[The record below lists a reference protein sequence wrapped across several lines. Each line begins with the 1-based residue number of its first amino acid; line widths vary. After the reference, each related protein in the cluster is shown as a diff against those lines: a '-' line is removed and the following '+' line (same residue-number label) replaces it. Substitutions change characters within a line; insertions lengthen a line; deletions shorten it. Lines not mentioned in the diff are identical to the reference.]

1 MPKYIFVTG
10 GVVSS
15 VGKGITT
22 ASIGRVIKSR
32 GGSVSIMKLDPYLNV
47 DPGTMSPYQH
57 GEVFV
62 TDDGAE
68 TDLDLGHYERF
79 TDGNLSRASNVTTGQ
94 VYSAV
99 IAKERRGDYLG
110 GTIQVIPHITNEI
123 KERLRLASR
132 QHDADVV
139 IVEVGGTVG
148 DIEGQAFIEAIRQL
162 RREVGRENCLYIH
175 VTLVPE
181 IGGGELKT
189 KPTQQSVRELRSLG
203 IQPDVIIARADRPI
217 PDDVKEKI
225 ALFCDVDRDAVI
237 SMPTAESIYEVPLI
251 LEESGLGDYIAREFG
266 LRHESDLSEWRG
278 LLEQVRRPRRPLR
291 IAIVGKYVELADAY
305 MSVLES
311 LTHAGLYHNVE
322 PEIVWVNSETV
333 TPEALAQTLPTVS
346 GVVVPGGFGPRGI
359 EGKVAASRW
368 AREHR
373 IPFLGLCYGL
383 HMAVI
388 DVARNVLG
396 LSGANSTEIDPHTP
410 YPVIDLMPDQK
421 GVDMGGTM
429 RLGLWPC
436 RLQPGTRSAAAYAVP
451 EISERHRHRFEVNNS
466 FRGRLASAG
475 LIVSGASPDG
485 RLAEIME
492 LEDHPFFVGV
502 QFHPEFLSR
511 PTRPHPLFRDF
522 IAAAKEALPEGSQRE
537 LPLVAEIDVVEVDDE
552 VIHEDRVL
560 AVTHE

>member
-22 ASIGRVIKSR
+22 ASIGRLLKSR
-32 GGSVSIMKLDPYLNV
+32 GASVSTIKLDPYLNV

-79 TDGNLSRASNVTTGQ
+79 TDENLSRASNVTTGQ

-162 RREVGRENCLYIH
+162 RREVGRENALYIH

-203 IQPDVIIARADRPI
+203 IQPDIIIARAERPI
-217 PDDVKEKI
+217 PGRSQREDR
-225 ALFCDVDRDAVI
+225 AL
-237 SMPTAESIYEVPLI
+237 
-251 LEESGLGDYIAREFG
+251 
-266 LRHESDLSEWRG
+266 LR
-278 LLEQVRRPRRPLR
+278 RRPRRCHL
-291 IAIVGKYVELADAY
+291 DAY
-305 MSVLES
+305 
-311 LTHAGLYHNVE
+311 
-322 PEIVWVNSETV
+322 
-333 TPEALAQTLPTVS
+333 
-346 GVVVPGGFGPRGI
+346 R
-359 EGKVAASRW
+359 R
-368 AREHR
+368 
-373 IPFLGLCYGL
+373 L
-383 HMAVI
+383 H
-388 DVARNVLG
+388 L
-396 LSGANSTEIDPHTP
+396 
-410 YPVIDLMPDQK
+410 
-421 GVDMGGTM
+421 
-429 RLGLWPC
+429 
-436 RLQPGTRSAAAYAVP
+436 RSAAHP
-451 EISERHRHRFEVNNS
+451 
-466 FRGRLASAG
+466 GRVRPRRLPRSRAG
-475 LIVSGASPDG
+475 
-485 RLAEIME
+485 
-492 LEDHPFFVGV
+492 
-502 QFHPEFLSR
+502 
-511 PTRPHPLFRDF
+511 T
-522 IAAAKEALPEGSQRE
+522 AA
-537 LPLVAEIDVVEVDDE
+537 
-552 VIHEDRVL
+552 
-560 AVTHE
+560 

>member
-22 ASIGRVIKSR
+22 ASIGRVLKSR
-32 GGSVSIMKLDPYLNV
+32 GASVSIIKLDPYLNV

-79 TDGNLSRASNVTTGQ
+79 TDENLSRASNVTTGQ

-162 RREVGRENCLYIH
+162 RREVGRENALYIH

-203 IQPDVIIARADRPI
+203 IQPDIIIARADRPI

-237 SMPTAESIYEVPLI
+237 SMPTADSIYEVPLI
-251 LEESGLGDYIAREFG
+251 LEESGLGAYIAREFG
-266 LRHESDLSEWRG
+266 LPREADLSEWRS
-278 LLEQVRRPRRPLR
+278 LVEQVRRPRRPLR
-291 IAIVGKYVELADAY
+291 IAIVGKYVELPDAY

-311 LTHAGLYHNVE
+311 LTHAGLWHNVE
-322 PEIVWVNSETV
+322 PEIVWVNAETV
-333 TPEALAQTLPTVS
+333 DARRAGPDAAHGLRRRRARRLRAARHRGQDGGRRAGPARTASPTSGSATGCTWRSSTLPATC
-346 GVVVPGGFGPRGI
+346 
-359 EGKVAASRW
+359 
-368 AREHR
+368 
-373 IPFLGLCYGL
+373 L
-383 HMAVI
+383 
-388 DVARNVLG
+388 D
-396 LSGANSTEIDPHTP
+396 
-410 YPVIDLMPDQK
+410 
-421 GVDMGGTM
+421 
-429 RLGLWPC
+429 
-436 RLQPGTRSAAAYAVP
+436 SAAP
-451 EISERHRHRFEVNNS
+451 TRPRST
-466 FRGRLASAG
+466 
-475 LIVSGASPDG
+475 PT
-485 RLAEIME
+485 
-492 LEDHPFFVGV
+492 
-502 QFHPEFLSR
+502 R
-511 PTRPHPLFRDF
+511 PTR
-522 IAAAKEALPEGSQRE
+522 
-537 LPLVAEIDVVEVDDE
+537 
-552 VIHEDRVL
+552 
-560 AVTHE
+560 